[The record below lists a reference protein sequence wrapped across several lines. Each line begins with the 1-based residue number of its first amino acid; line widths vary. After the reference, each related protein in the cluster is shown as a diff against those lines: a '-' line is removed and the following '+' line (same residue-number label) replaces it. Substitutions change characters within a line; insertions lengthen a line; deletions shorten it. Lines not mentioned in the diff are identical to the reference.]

1 MAGKLGMTVKQLLE
15 SMDSIEISEW
25 MALTSLENKEAE
37 QAKLDAKAKSLE
49 EKARKNR
56 GNR

>member
-1 MAGKLGMTVKQLLE
+1 MTVKQLLE